1 MRMFRT
7 ALLMLVLAF
16 AARLSGQCPVTL
28 SSFPYVEGFE
38 GGPSWIAG
46 GTSSD
51 WAWGAPTKPVIN
63 SAGGGNNAWVVG
75 GLTGSF
81 YNYGEQSWLE
91 GPCFDF
97 SALPFPYVSF
107 RIFWE
112 CERTYDG
119 LGFQYSLDQGL
130 TWSNVG
136 SVNDPPSCFNQNWF
150 NTANIN
156 NLNLANPKQ
165 GWSGRIGTTQGSC
178 AGGQGSAAWVTA
190 SHCLDFLAGEPS
202 VKFRFIFGAGTT
214 CNSYDGIAI
223 DDVYIGEAPDEPT
236 AIQFECFSNELEIE
250 DVQTCSSQWLWDFG
264 DPASGAG
271 NTSDLLAPSHLFS
284 APGTY
289 TVTFTR
295 FFDCRSPQVTS
306 IDVTILGL
314 EVNATQPTCAGGD
327 GALEAIVTN
336 ATGPLSFLWNPVGSN
351 ASTISGLDAGTYILN
366 VTGGAGTCPTGAIVT
381 LDPPPAAPVV
391 SASATAASC
400 SGFSDGAATASVN
413 SGTAPFTFAWSPSG
427 GSNATAAG
435 LIAGTYT
442 CTVTDANG
450 CNASASTTVMEPPPL
465 IIAADDTVG
474 ICLGDSIT
482 LSADASG
489 GTPGYA
495 YAWSPDGPQVSPL
508 VSTAYTVIATDANGC
523 ASAPAVTQVEVG
535 DAGTPTFTVIDTL
548 GCTPHC
554 ASFIADADVGEF
566 TWELGDGTVIT
577 DGPSIRHCY
586 SSGGV
591 FDVRLTRADASGC
604 SGSWTFAEAVHAIQ
618 SPTAAFNA
626 VPPVTTVKEP
636 LIQFINNS
644 MGADSVLWSFGD
656 PSDSTS
662 ASYDAAFAYTAVGC
676 YPVQLLVT
684 SAEGCSSTTALEVCV
699 EDEFGVYIP
708 NAFTPNG
715 DGYNDLWGAIT
726 TVGRPREFELV
737 VFDRWGGELYRAD
750 EKQAFWDGTA
760 NGQVPQ
766 GVYPWM
772 LRMRDTEGKVQQ
784 RTGHVTLLR

>member
-7 ALLMLVLAF
+7 ALLMLLLAF

-75 GLTGSF
+75 GITGSF

-295 FFDCRSPQVTS
+295 FFDCRSPQVTT

-327 GALEAIVTN
+327 GALEAMVTN

-351 ASTISGLDAGTYILN
+351 ASSISWLDAGTYILN

-400 SGFSDGAATASVN
+400 SGFSDGAATASV
-413 SGTAPFTFAWSPSG
+413 SAGTAPYTFAWSPSG

-465 IIAADDTVG
+465 IIAADDTMS

-554 ASFIADADVGEF
+554 ASFIADADIGEF

>member
-1 MRMFRT
+1 MRIFRT
-7 ALLMLVLAF
+7 ALLMLLLAL

-38 GGPSWIAG
+38 SGPSWVAG

-51 WAWGAPTKPVIN
+51 WAWGAPTKPVIT

-136 SVNDPPSCFNQNWF
+136 SVNDPPSCFNQHWF

-178 AGGQGSAAWVTA
+178 AGGQGSAGWVTA
-190 SHCLDFLAGEPS
+190 SHCLGFLAGEPS
-202 VKFRFIFGAGTT
+202 VKFRFVFGAGTT

-223 DDVYIGEAPDEPT
+223 DDVYIGEAPEEPT
-236 AIQFECFSNELEIE
+236 AIQFECFSNELYIE
-250 DVQTCSSQWLWDFG
+250 DVQTCSTEWLWDFG

-271 NTSDLLAPSHLFS
+271 NTSDLLAPSHVFS
-284 APGTY
+284 GPGSY

-295 FFDCRSPQVTS
+295 FFDCRSPQVTT
-306 IDVTILGL
+306 IVLTILGL

-336 ATGPLSFLWNPVGSN
+336 ATGPLSFLWNPVGGI
-351 ASTISGLDAGTYILN
+351 ASSISGLDAGTYNLN
-366 VTGGAGTCPTGAIVT
+366 VTGGSGTCPTGAIVT
-381 LDPPPAAPVV
+381 LDPPPAAPTV
-391 SASATAASC
+391 SANATAASC
-400 SGFSDGAATASVN
+400 SGFSDGAVTAIVSA
-413 SGTAPFTFAWSPSG
+413 GTAPFAFAWSPSG
-427 GSNATAAG
+427 GSNATASG
-435 LIAGTYT
+435 LVAGTYT

-450 CNASASTTVMEPPPL
+450 CNASASATVMEPPPL
-465 IIAADDTVG
+465 TISAGDTVS

-482 LSADASG
+482 LSANASG
-489 GTPGYA
+489 GTPGFA
-495 YAWSPDGPQVSPL
+495 YAWSPNGPQVSPS
-508 VSTAYTVIATDANGC
+508 VSTSYSVIATDANGC
-523 ASAPAVTQVEVG
+523 ASAPVVTQVEVG

-548 GCTPHC
+548 GCTPLC
-554 ASFIADADVGEF
+554 ASFIADADDGEF
-566 TWELGDGTVIT
+566 IWEMGDGTVIS

-604 SGSWTFAEAVHAIQ
+604 SGTWTFAEAVHAIQ

-636 LIQFINNS
+636 LIQFINRS
-644 MGADSVLWSFGD
+644 TGADSVLWSFGD

-662 ASYDAAFAYTAVGC
+662 ASYDAEFAYHVVGC

-684 SAEGCSSTTALEVCV
+684 NAEGCSSTTALEVCV
-699 EDEFGVYIP
+699 EAEFGVYIP

-760 NGQVPQ
+760 AGQVPQ